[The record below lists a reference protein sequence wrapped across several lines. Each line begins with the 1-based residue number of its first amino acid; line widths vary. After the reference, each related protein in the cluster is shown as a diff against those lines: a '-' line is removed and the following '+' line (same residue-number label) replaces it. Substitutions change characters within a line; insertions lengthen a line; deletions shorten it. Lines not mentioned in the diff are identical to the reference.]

1 MYPHAIFT
9 LFGKDIMLYGIC
21 IATGIISCLIAFY
34 VLSKKFDMP
43 AKVQDYVFF
52 ILIGALVTGFF
63 SAMVFQGFYNW
74 LDGKPFK
81 IFGAGL
87 TVMGGLIGGAGCFLI
102 LYFLVGKYY
111 FRDKEKGLHKKNFNT
126 LFRIAPACICIAH
139 AFGRIGC
146 LMAGCCHGAYLGKDY
161 VFGGLYMQGTTNGWG
176 YYVPT
181 QLYEAL
187 FLFALATLLIV
198 LYLKRSN
205 ITMSIYL
212 IGYGVWRFIIEFFRA
227 DYRGFNPT
235 LYPSQWLSILF
246 ILGGIALMII
256 YRRKKMP
263 FVLPKK
269 EHENSNSEENV

>member
-1 MYPHAIFT
+1 MYPHPIFII
-9 LFGKDIMLYGIC
+9 FGKEVMLYGVC
-21 IATGIISCLIAFY
+21 IAVGIIACLFAFY
-34 VLSKKFDMP
+34 IFSKKFGMP
-43 AKVQDYVFF
+43 EKVQDYVFF
-52 ILIGALVTGFF
+52 ILIGALVSGFF

-102 LYFLVGKYY
+102 LYFLIGKFY
-111 FRDKEKGLHKKNFNT
+111 FRGKDEGLHKKHFNT

-146 LMAGCCHGAYLGKDY
+146 LMSGCCHGAYLGSEF
-161 VFGGLYMQGTTNGWG
+161 VFGGLYMQGTNGVWG

-187 FLFALATLLIV
+187 FLFALATVLIIS
-198 LYLKRSN
+198 YLKRSN

-212 IGYGVWRFIIEFFRA
+212 IGYGVWRFFIEFLRT
-227 DYRGFNPT
+227 DYRGFNPIF
-235 LYPSQWLSILF
+235 YPSQWLSF
-246 ILGGIALMII
+246 VFVLGGIALMLI
-256 YRRKKMP
+256 YRYKKMP
-263 FVLPKK
+263 FVLPKEEQNEKK
-269 EHENSNSEENV
+269 ENA